1 MYLEQYLE
9 NYRYINDITIIIR
22 VLLSIVI
29 GGIIGIE
36 RGRKHHPAGFR
47 TYMLVCLGATLV
59 MMTNQYIY
67 QEFSNGDISRLGAQ
81 VINGIGFLGAG
92 TIMVTRKNQVRG
104 LTTAAGLWSSACL
117 GLAIGIGFYEGAIIV
132 GFAILFIM
140 AVMQKLDYYVQ
151 SRSNLLNLY
160 VNMSSQESVSAFI
173 AFCKEKEYKIL
184 DMQIN
189 KDKEAGKRQIILVC
203 TIEVKKGTTHVEVL
217 ENISKLDGVIFL
229 EKL

>member
-9 NYRYINDITIIIR
+9 PYRCINDITIIIR
-22 VLLSIVI
+22 VLLSVFI

-36 RGRKHHPAGFR
+36 RGRKRHPAGFR

-67 QEFSNGDISRLGAQ
+67 QAFSNGDISRLGAQ

-117 GLAIGIGFYEGAIIV
+117 GLAIGIGFYEGAIVV

-140 AVMQKLDYYVQ
+140 TVMQKFDSFVQ
-151 SRSNLLNLY
+151 SKSTLINIY
-160 VNMSSQESVSAFI
+160 ASMTSQESVSTFI
-173 AFCKEKEYKIL
+173 SYCKEKEYKII

-189 KDKEAGKRQIILVC
+189 KDKEAGKHQIILFC
-203 TIEVKKGTTHVEVL
+203 TMEVKKGMLHVEVL
-217 ENISKLDGVIFL
+217 EGLSKLEGINSL

>member
-1 MYLEQYLE
+1 M
-9 NYRYINDITIIIR
+9 
-22 VLLSIVI
+22 I

-92 TIMVTRKNQVRG
+92 TIIVTRKNQVRG

-117 GLAIGIGFYEGAIIV
+117 GLAIGIGFYEGAIVV
-132 GFAILFIM
+132 GCAILFIM
-140 AVMQKLDYYVQ
+140 TVMQKLDSLVQ
-151 SRSNLLNLY
+151 SKSTLMNIY
-160 VNMSSQESVSAFI
+160 VSMNSQESVSTFI
-173 AFCKEKEYKIL
+173 AFCREKGYKIL
-184 DMQIN
+184 DMQVN
-189 KDKEAGKRQIILVC
+189 KDKEAGKHQIILVC
-203 TIEVKKGTTHVEVL
+203 TMEVKKGTVHVEVL
-217 ENISKLDGVIFL
+217 ENIAKLDGIIFL